1 MTDLSGNISVASRQQ
16 SIRAKCFH
24 PSNIFIDFKKEEI
37 EQSIPDRFEQI
48 VRKYPNRLA
57 VKTKDHEL
65 TYDQLNRVANRVARA
80 ILAHYGKGQEQVAL
94 LLEHDAPVIAAMI
107 GVLKA
112 GKVYVPLDPSYPRKR
127 LAYMLE
133 DSEARLLLTN
143 QINRSLADALSQKVP
158 VIDIEVLDSTSPEEN
173 LGLRRSPES
182 LAFILYT
189 SGSTGAPKG
198 FSQTHCNVL
207 LDTRNYTN
215 AGHFCPDDR
224 LLLVSSF
231 SFADSVRTIYSA
243 LLNGASLYPFD
254 IKAEG
259 LESLAN
265 WLTENE
271 ITIYRSVP
279 TVFRPFVSILTGEE
293 RFPKLRLIYLSGEPV
308 YKKDVELYRKFFSDN
323 CILVNRLGTGEAL
336 TFRWYFIDK
345 KIPIK
350 GIHVPV
356 GFAVP
361 DKDLVLL
368 GEVEHE
374 ADGSRVGE
382 IGVRSCYLSP
392 GYWKRPDLT
401 QAAFLPNP
409 DGGDNRIYRT
419 GDIGRMLPDGCL
431 VHLGRK
437 DHQVKIRGY
446 RIEVSEIEMAL
457 LDFPAVKEAVVVARE
472 DRPSE
477 QRLVAYLVPAR
488 KLSLAVSGLRR
499 FLNEKLPEYMIPS
512 AFVLLDALPLT
523 PNGKVDRRALPA
535 PSRARPELANPF
547 VAPRTPVEKLLAGF
561 WAELLG
567 LERVGIHD
575 NFLELGGHSLL
586 ATQIISRVL
595 DTLHVEVPLR
605 SLFETPT
612 VEDMAVV
619 ITENMAKKTGD
630 EELARMLAEL
640 ESLSD
645 EEAQRRLANERAPHQ
660 LNETIK

>member
-1 MTDLSGNISVASRQQ
+1 MTNISTAIPDLPPEQQ
-16 SIRAKCFH
+16 AIRDKCFH
-24 PSNIFIDFKKEEI
+24 PTGRFVEFKKEEI

-48 VRKYPNRLA
+48 VRKYSNRLA

-80 ILAHYGKGQEQVAL
+80 ILAHCGEGHEQVAL

-112 GKVYVPLDPSYPRKR
+112 GKAYVPLDPSYPRKR

-158 VIDIEVLDSTSPEEN
+158 VIDIEVLDSTLPEEN
-173 LGLRRSPES
+173 LGLRRPPES

-198 FSQTHCNVL
+198 FSQTHRNVL
-207 LDTRNYTN
+207 LDIRNYTN

-224 LLLVSSF
+224 LLLVSSL

-259 LESLAN
+259 LTRLAN

-279 TVFRPFVSILTGEE
+279 TVFRPFVSTLTGEE

-308 YKKDVELYRKFFSDN
+308 YKKDVELYRKHFSDN

-345 KIPIK
+345 EIPIK

-361 DKDLVLL
+361 DKDVVLL
-368 GEVEHE
+368 DEVQHE
-374 ADGSRVGE
+374 ADGARVGE
-382 IGVRSCYLSP
+382 IGVKSCYLSP

-446 RIEVSEIEMAL
+446 RIEVPEIEMAL

-472 DRPSE
+472 DRPGD

-488 KLSLAVSGLRR
+488 KPSPSVSGLRR

-512 AFVLLDALPLT
+512 AFVLLDTLPLT
-523 PNGKVDRRALPA
+523 PTGKVDRKALPV
-535 PSRARPELANPF
+535 PHGSRPELDNSY
-547 VAPRTPVEKLLAGF
+547 VAPRTTVEKELSQI
-561 WAELLG
+561 WAEVLSLD
-567 LERVGIHD
+567 EIGIHD
-575 NFLELGGHSLL
+575 NFLDLGGDSLL
-586 ATQIISRVL
+586 ATQVISRVINAFR
-595 DTLHVEVPLR
+595 VELSVKT
-605 SLFETPT
+605 LFESPT
-612 VEDMAVV
+612 VVDMGVV
-619 ITENMAKKTGD
+619 ITENMAKKAGD
-630 EELARMLAEL
+630 EELAHMLDEL

-645 EEAQRRLANERAPHQ
+645 EEARKRLADKESKGHS
-660 LNETIK
+660 EK

>member
-1 MTDLSGNISVASRQQ
+1 MTNISNAISDLPREQRV
-16 SIRAKCFH
+16 IRDKCFH
-24 PSNIFIDFKKEEI
+24 PTGRFVEFTKEEI
-37 EQSIPDRFEQI
+37 EQSIPNRFEDM
-48 VRKYPNRLA
+48 VRKYPDRLA
-57 VKTKDHEL
+57 VKTSNHAL
-65 TYDQLNRVANRVARA
+65 TYDALNKAANRVARA
-80 ILAHYGKGQEQVAL
+80 ILAHCGEGQEQVAL

-112 GKVYVPLDPSYPRKR
+112 GKAYVPLDPSYPRKR

-173 LGLRRSPES
+173 LGLRRPPES

-198 FSQTHCNVL
+198 FSQTHRNVL

-224 LLLVSSF
+224 LLLVSSL

-259 LESLAN
+259 LGSLAN

-279 TVFRPFVSILTGEE
+279 TVFRPFTSNLTGKE
-293 RFPKLRLIYLSGEPV
+293 RFPKLRLIYLAGEPV
-308 YKKDVELYRKFFSDN
+308 YKEDVELYRKHFSDN
-323 CILVNRLGTGEAL
+323 CIFVNRLGTGEAL

-345 KIPIK
+345 NIPIK

-361 DKDLVLL
+361 DKDVVLL
-368 GEVEHE
+368 DEVQHE
-374 ADGSRVGE
+374 ADGARVGE
-382 IGVRSCYLSP
+382 IGVKSCYLSP

-401 QAAFLPNP
+401 QAAFLPDP

-446 RIEVSEIEMAL
+446 RIEVPEIEMAL
-457 LDFPAVKEAVVVARE
+457 LDFPGVKEAVVVARE
-472 DRPSE
+472 DRPGD
-477 QRLVAYLVPAR
+477 QRLVAYLIPAR
-488 KLSLAVSGLRR
+488 KPSPAVSGLRR

-523 PNGKVDRRALPA
+523 PNGKVNRLALP
-535 PSRARPELANPF
+535 PPGGARPELDTSF
-547 VAPRTPVEKLLAGF
+547 VAPRTPMEKSLVQI
-561 WAELLG
+561 WCEILG
-567 LERVGIHD
+567 LNEVGIHD
-575 NFLELGGHSLL
+575 NFLDLGGHSLQ
-586 ATQIISRVL
+586 AQQIINRVL
-595 DTLHVEVPLR
+595 AEFHVKVPLR
-605 SLFETPT
+605 SLLESPT
-612 VEDMAVV
+612 VADMAVV
-619 ITENMAKKTGD
+619 ITENIAKKAGD

-640 ESLSD
+640 ESISD
-645 EEAQRRLANERAPHQ
+645 EEAQRRLAE
-660 LNETIK
+660 KGK